1 MSHHDI
7 CHSDATATSRLG
19 SRVATKSG
27 KNWPPSE
34 TKPQRPGVSSHRHKT
49 IYVLACILRRTT
61 ARTRLHEEI
70 AAEMEGE
77 FIITDVQNFIKSYM
91 PFEPTDVDVDAV
103 VNSPSGKETITRD
116 ADQCLRFTEFMDAD
130 VGTEKVYFQPLQ
142 TIADRI
148 SSTEVNGRTRN
159 KFNFQLCPESFIASN
174 TPGQNNMIDA
184 CIALDDT
191 EATILT
197 TAGIAVVFEYTMNS
211 NKSFENNMQA
221 ISANVQ
227 IMNDDARRM
236 FTFGI
241 TIVRDEVTL
250 WYSEIFVPLV
260 CELTS
265 GIQDPRLLIKVL
277 MSFLFATEE
286 ELGYDPMVI
295 REPGGTYI
303 FKVPV
308 DGKPGRFFRTEKSL
322 SEYRSCNITGRM
334 TRVWQ
339 VGEFSSIEDTGK
351 AKASFVLKDGRT
363 RTRQACKIRCAPERG
378 CMDWPVGFE
387 RRTLGAHRAGAC
399 QGAMAGCAMVAT
411 TPPRPL
417 KDVWLD
423 ASASTEKEIQDSIF
437 EDIEKFFQSSQDT
450 DPMSMFDEA
459 NGHYSSWNPPSFTS
473 KRQYRVVFHEICRTV
488 RNLETLGEVV
498 DVLQETVVALQ
509 LLYCAGWVHR
519 DISSGNIMAHRKD
532 SGKWQAKLSDFEYA
546 RRYPPPPDYDGASD
560 PKTGT
565 PYFMP
570 HEILSLSTLHVIEQD
585 EADVETDPFTVDQV
599 LEIEA
604 SLTLVEHDPET
615 TVTQSAPEQVIIY
628 NFQHDLESV
637 WWILLW
643 TLTSRVPYEPS
654 TDFAKK
660 VFQNRTTMWMERKNC
675 IMYDISRPLTA
686 CLEPSLC
693 PFAAPL
699 ENARNTMFKYYV
711 VRAKEKKLF
720 DLEWYRKIHQYFAIF
735 FRAVNKGSGPS
746 NWRAMRLSTNEPQP
760 SALASQR
767 PQPGRNKRPRMNA
780 DYEPSE
786 SEESETES
794 EWVDSE
800 DEKEKGKK
808 KKGPMSKKPRTADV
822 ETSPQ

>member
-1 MSHHDI
+1 MAEEEVRGNQ
-7 CHSDATATSRLG
+7 ATTAGGLES
-19 SRVATKSG
+19 
-27 KNWPPSE
+27 PP
-34 TKPQRPGVSSHRHKT
+34 QNN
-49 IYVLACILRRTT
+49 IRTT
-61 ARTRLHEEI
+61 ARTRLHKEI

-91 PFEPTDVDVDAV
+91 PFEPTGVDVDAV

-116 ADQCLRFTEFMDAD
+116 ADQCLRFTELMDSD

-148 SSTEVNGRTRN
+148 NSAEVNGRTRN
-159 KFNFQLCPESFIASN
+159 KFSFQLCPESFIASN
-174 TPGQNNMIDA
+174 IPGQNNMIDA
-184 CIALDDT
+184 CITLDDT

-211 NKSFENNMQA
+211 NKSFENNMRA
-221 ISANVQ
+221 ISANTQ

-236 FTFGI
+236 FTFGV
-241 TIVRDEVTL
+241 TIVKDEVTL
-250 WYSEIFVPLV
+250 WYHSRSHSAVSEPFSFV
-260 CELTS
+260 
-265 GIQDPRLLIKVL
+265 QDPRLLIKVL

-286 ELGYDPMVI
+286 ELGCDSMVI

-308 DGKPGRFFRTEKSL
+308 DGKPDRFFRTEKSL

-334 TRVWQ
+334 ARVWQ
-339 VGEFSSIEDTGK
+339 VGEYSSVEDTGK
-351 AKASFVLKDGRT
+351 AKASFVLKD
-363 RTRQACKIRCAPERG
+363 
-378 CMDWPVGFE
+378 
-387 RRTLGAHRAGAC
+387 
-399 QGAMAGCAMVAT
+399 
-411 TPPRPL
+411 
-417 KDVWLD
+417 VWLE
-423 ASASTEKEIQDSIF
+423 ALASTEKEIQDSIF
-437 EDIEKFFQSSQDT
+437 KDIEKFFQSSQDT
-450 DPMSMFDEA
+450 DPMSMFDDATFETLKA
-459 NGHYSSWNPPSFTS
+459 LVQNKEYKEYFLKISADYAGKTSKPVAPESKRKIGLFQSSASTPHGTPPCDFTS

-488 RNLETLGEVV
+488 GELETLGEVV

-509 LLYCAGWVHR
+509 LMYCAGWVHR
-519 DISSGNIMAHRKD
+519 DISSGNILAHRKD

-546 RRYPPPPDYDGASD
+546 RRYPPPPDYVLLTRKRL
-560 PKTGT
+560 PKGT

-570 HEILSLSTLHVIEQD
+570 HEILSLSTLYVIEQD
-585 EADVETDPFTVDQV
+585 EAEVEAHPFTVDQV
-599 LEIEA
+599 LEMEA

-675 IMYDISRPLTA
+675 IMYDISRPLIA
-686 CLEPSLC
+686 CLEPSLR

-746 NWRAMRLSTNEPQP
+746 NWRAMRLSTNKPQP

-786 SEESETES
+786 SEESETGS

-800 DEKEKGKK
+800 DEKEKEEK